1 MNQAQTIV
9 KRVLLAFVLISIGF
23 ALGKDVTL
31 RQRAAAD
38 GPRSASMI
46 ERGDKVV
53 VTYLHTTFR
62 CATCNAIERL
72 AKTLVETE
80 FAEKLAAGR
89 IVWREANFQ
98 QDEAL
103 AKRYGVIASCVVVAK
118 IEDGRETEFQRL
130 DDTWTLY
137 QKPAEFNAYVGKLI
151 KLYMGEG
158 EVKE

>member
-1 MNQAQTIV
+1 MKTIA
-9 KRVLLAFVLISIGF
+9 KNLLLAFVLISIGF

-31 RQRAAAD
+31 RRRAATEGA
-38 GPRSASMI
+38 GSAPVM

-62 CATCNAIERL
+62 CVTCNEIERL

-80 FAEKLAAGR
+80 FAAELSAGR
-89 IVWREANFQ
+89 IAWREVNFQ
-98 QDEAL
+98 LDEAL

-118 IEDGRETEFQRL
+118 IEDGRETAFQRL

-137 QKPAEFNAYVGKLI
+137 QKPTEFNAYVGKVI
-151 KLYMGEG
+151 KQYLKKG
-158 EVKE
+158 EVEQ